1 MTTVWAWEKTVV
13 MVKQPGHLTSMK
25 KDRGAGTR
33 VWIIVLAK
41 AYNTGQGQGGSSSSS
56 STNLELVL
64 LRLSSRAGVEQIYG
78 QDLEERH
85 RSASE
90 PHPSFPCPS
99 QHILPGAAGGAR
111 GAPARRGRP
120 GPPGGGAGRA
130 AARVS

>member
-41 AYNTGQGQGGSSSSS
+41 AYNTGQGQGGRSSSS
-56 STNLELVL
+56 STTLELVL
-64 LRLSSRAGVEQIYG
+64 LRLSIRAGGEQIYG

-90 PHPSFPCPS
+90 PHPSFPFPS
-99 QHILPGAAGGAR
+99 QLNHPNSAVVSLN
-111 GAPARRGRP
+111 APSRRK
-120 GPPGGGAGRA
+120 
-130 AARVS
+130 